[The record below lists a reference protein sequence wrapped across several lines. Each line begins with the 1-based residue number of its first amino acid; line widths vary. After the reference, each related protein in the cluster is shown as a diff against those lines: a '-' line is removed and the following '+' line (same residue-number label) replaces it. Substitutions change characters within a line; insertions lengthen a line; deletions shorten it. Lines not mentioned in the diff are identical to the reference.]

1 MQIEV
6 LEMDETKAK
15 LLIYD
20 AEPQIVN
27 ALRRT
32 LIADIPKMAIEE
44 VDFHLG
50 PISTSEDGR
59 VADGS
64 TPLFDEIIA
73 HRLGLIPIPTDL
85 KRFNFRS
92 ECEHPP
98 DEACPLCTI
107 TYTLHKVGPCTVYS
121 GDLEPINGP
130 EFRPKDELIPIVE
143 LSEGQAIY
151 ITANA
156 ILGTGKEHAKWQVTS
171 GVGYKYYPIVTIDD
185 SKCNHNCKKC
195 LDVCPKD
202 VFDLVDDKIVVK
214 NPENCSLCNAC
225 VQECPD
231 AVKVEGDPTKFI
243 FQFETDGSLTA
254 EETLKYALEHLA
266 ERFEKLRENISE
278 LS

>member
-1 MQIEV
+1 MQIDV
-6 LEMDETKAK
+6 LEIKDTRAK

-20 AEPQIVN
+20 ADPFIVN

-32 LIADIPKMAIEE
+32 LMSDIPKMAIEE

-50 PISTSEDGR
+50 PIGTSEGGR

-64 TPLFDEIIA
+64 SPLFDEIIA
-73 HRLGLIPIPTDL
+73 HRLGLVPIPTDL
-85 KRFNFRS
+85 KRFNFR
-92 ECEHPP
+92 EKCEHEP
-98 DEACPLCTI
+98 DKSCPLCTI

-171 GVGYKYYPIVTIDD
+171 GVGYKYYPSVTIDD
-185 SKCNHNCKKC
+185 SKCTDCKKC
-195 LDVCPKD
+195 IEVCPEN
-202 VFDLVDDKIVVK
+202 VFEEMDGKVIVK
-214 NPENCSLCNAC
+214 NPENCSLCNTC
-225 VQECPD
+225 VEECPE
-231 AVKVEGDPTKFI
+231 AIKVEGDQTKFI
-243 FQFETDGSLTA
+243 FSFETDGSLSA
-254 EETLKYALEHLA
+254 EETLKYALQLLA
-266 ERFEKLRENISE
+266 DRFEGLRENVSE
-278 LS
+278 LK